1 LKLYK
6 VTSKNTLA
14 IEGRTYSAVDKGDNL
29 ILTHTVASIGL
40 VQLTRPVVV
49 TTSEVEKVSDQVFH
63 ASINTQ
69 KGTKKAYI
77 KANPFGIR
85 KDVYNADC
93 VDCKTILDYCGALH
107 NA

>member
-1 LKLYK
+1 MKLYK
-6 VTSKNTLA
+6 VTSKDTLA
-14 IEGRTYSAVDKGDNL
+14 IEGRTYSAVDKGNDL
-29 ILTHTVASIGL
+29 ILTHTVASSGL

-49 TTSEVEKVSDQVFH
+49 TTSDVEKVSDQVFH
-63 ASINTQ
+63 ANINTR

-85 KDVYNADC
+85 KDVYNPDC